1 MVVANQHHE
10 TALVVRRD
18 GRTVT
23 LVRLRA
29 GKLACERFDEIVFRD
44 AWHETSYP
52 LPETLERFLEHGR
65 IHGATQEALKGLM
78 RLQER
83 DRTVI
88 ASLF

>member
-1 MVVANQHHE
+1 MVVVNQHHE

-18 GRTVT
+18 GKVVV
-23 LVRLRA
+23 LVRLSE
-29 GKLACERFDEIVFRD
+29 GKLACERVDEIVFRD
-44 AWHETSYP
+44 TWREIPYP

-65 IHGATQEALKGLM
+65 IHGATQEALKGLT
-78 RLQER
+78 RLRER